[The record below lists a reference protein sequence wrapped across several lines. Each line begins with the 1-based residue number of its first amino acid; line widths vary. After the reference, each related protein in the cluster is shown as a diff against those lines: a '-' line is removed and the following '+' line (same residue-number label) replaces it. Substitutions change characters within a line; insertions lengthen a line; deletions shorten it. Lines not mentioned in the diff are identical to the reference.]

1 MFPKGAL
8 LIGTINTKEVLM
20 NLEHQLVMI
29 VGGVA
34 AFIFVVYLVFA
45 LYSKLYQKV
54 GPNEVLVVSGRG
66 GFRLIQ
72 GGGSL
77 VFPFVEK
84 AERFSLEMITIDI
97 TTPEVF
103 THQGVPLLVDA
114 VAQVKVGN
122 DEEMIKTCINRFLSK
137 SINQIHDVLKQTL
150 EGHTRA
156 IIGKMNVEDIIRE
169 RDKFASQVFET
180 SLPDL
185 QKMGFIVDSF
195 QVRDIKDNQG
205 YLASLGKPET
215 ARVKSV
221 AAIAEA
227 QRSRDAQMAA
237 ALATQES
244 EIAKLD
250 AKTKIAEKDRD
261 YRMQVADY
269 NMASKQKEA
278 EADLAYDLQQRI
290 TQQKIKE
297 QEIQIS
303 VVEKVKNIEVQ
314 EKEAERREK
323 ELLATVRKPA
333 EAKQF
338 EIQTLASAEQFKLKA
353 TADGQAEAT
362 KVTGYAAADVVRA
375 QGLAEAEAAKAKG
388 LAEAEVN
395 RAKGLADADVILARG
410 SSEANAMTK
419 KAEAWKGYNEA
430 AIAQM
435 VIDKLPEITRAV
447 SEPLSKTDKI
457 VMITSDG
464 SGASKLT
471 KDVTNSVAQIPTII
485 EALTGLRL
493 EDMIKKIPSL
503 TEKK

>member
-1 MFPKGAL
+1 MSADHP
-8 LIGTINTKEVLM
+8 
-20 NLEHQLVMI
+20 LVML

-34 AFIFVVYLVFA
+34 AFIFVVYLIFA
-45 LYSKLYQKV
+45 LYSRLYQKV
-54 GPNEVLVVSGRG
+54 GPNEVLVISGRG
-66 GFRLIQ
+66 GFRLVS

-77 VFPFVEK
+77 VFPFIEK
-84 AERFSLEMITIDI
+84 ADRFSLEMITIDI

-103 THQGVPLLVDA
+103 THQGVPVLVDA

-122 DEEMIKTCINRFLSK
+122 DESMIKTAVNRFLSK
-137 SINQIHDVLKQTL
+137 PINQIHDVLKQTL

-156 IIGKMNVEDIIRE
+156 IIGKMNVEEIIKE

-195 QVRDIKDNQG
+195 QVRDIKDSQG
-205 YLASLGKPET
+205 YLAALGKPET
-215 ARVKSV
+215 ARVKAE

-237 ALATQES
+237 AQASQEA
-244 EIAKLD
+244 EIAKLE
-250 AKTKIAEKDRD
+250 AKTRVAEKDKD
-261 YRMQVADY
+261 YRMQVAEY
-269 NMASKQKEA
+269 NMLSKQKEA

-290 TQQKIKE
+290 TQQKVKE
-297 QEIQIS
+297 QEVQIS
-303 VVEKVKNIEVQ
+303 VVEKVKSIEVQ
-314 EKEAERREK
+314 EKEADRKEK
-323 ELLATVRKPA
+323 ELMATVKKPA
-333 EAKQF
+333 EAKQY

-362 KVTGYAAADVVRA
+362 KVTGFAQADVVKA
-375 QGLAEAEAAKAKG
+375 SGLAEAEASRAKG

-395 RAKGLADADVILARG
+395 KAKGLADADVILARG
-410 SSEANAMTK
+410 QSEALAMAK
-419 KAEAWKGYNEA
+419 KAEAWKSYNDA

-435 VIDKLPEITRAV
+435 IIDKLPEITRAV
-447 SEPLSKTDKI
+447 SEPLSKTEKI

-471 KDVTNSVAQIPTII
+471 RDITNSVAQVPTIL
-485 EALTGLRL
+485 EALTGIKL
-493 EDMIKKIPSL
+493 EDVIKKIPSI
-503 TEKK
+503 KG